1 MNEEWDDIQEEPLEE
16 QEGELSEDAAPSGKF
31 ARLLGSDSKRFKL
44 SGMFKDWFLDY
55 ASYVI
60 LQRAVP
66 HIVDGLKPVQR
77 RVLHTMSEM
86 DDGRYTKVANIVGQ
100 AMQYHP
106 HGDAS
111 ILGALVTIGQKGYLV
126 DCQGNWGNILTGD
139 GNAAPRYIEARLSK
153 FAKEVLFDK
162 KVTPWMTDAT
172 RNRPSFRSGSRC
184 CWHRAPKASPSAWPP
199 RSFRTI
205 STNCWTLPSPS

>member
-1 MNEEWDDIQEEPLEE
+1 MSEEFDDIQEEPLDEE
-16 QEGELSEDAAPSGKF
+16 QNPDEEQALDENAQPTGKF
-31 ARLLGSDSKRFKL
+31 VRLLGSDSRKFKL

-55 ASYVI
+55 SSYVI

-77 RVLHTMSEM
+77 RVLHAMYKI

-111 ILGALVTIGQKGYLV
+111 ILGALVQLGQKGFAV
-126 DCQGNWGNILTGD
+126 DCQGNWHELD
-139 GNAAPRYIEARLSK
+139 DLLR
-153 FAKEVLFDK
+153 
-162 KVTPWMTDAT
+162 
-172 RNRPSFRSGSRC
+172 RPQPGAD
-184 CWHRAPKASPSAWPP
+184 RAPGALPAPARAGHRRHRRGHAVP
-199 RSFRTI
+199 H
-205 STNCWTLPSPS
+205 PSP

>member
-1 MNEEWDDIQEEPLEE
+1 MSEDWDDIQEEQPEE
-16 QEGELSEDAAPSGKF
+16 QDNEQELTEEQAQDTGKF
-31 ARLLGSDSKRFKL
+31 TRLLGSDSRKFKL

-55 ASYVI
+55 SSYVI

-77 RVLHTMSEM
+77 RVLHAMFKM

-111 ILGALVTIGQKGYLV
+111 ILGALVQLGQKGFAI

-139 GNAAPRYIEARLSK
+139 SNAAARYIEARLSK
-153 FAKEVLFDK
+153 FAKEVIFDP
-162 KVTPWMTDAT
+162 KVTTWMTSYDG
-172 RNRPSFRSGSRC
+172 RNQEPTELPVRFPLLLAQGRI
-184 CWHRAPKASPSAWPP
+184 
-199 RSFRTI
+199 T
-205 STNCWTLPSPS
+205 STNSSTRPSPS